1 MIIWTSSISIFL
13 FRYIFKDYA
22 ADLRFLIIGSLFP
35 LILDSLS
42 YNFGISNKTQFLGHS
57 LLFNVSL
64 FFLIMI
70 ITKRSSKIRSNAL
83 LFSIGAFLYLVLSFT
98 WTNQSIFLYPFF
110 ENEQNFIILSSQI
123 EIVLNLIGILY
134 LIIKFKNFENLKLF
148 LKNGK
153 LLWCKK
159 HIYWNKN

>member
-1 MIIWTSSISIFL
+1 M
-13 FRYIFKDYA
+13 
-22 ADLRFLIIGSLFP
+22 
-35 LILDSLS
+35 ILDSLS

-70 ITKRSSKIRSNAL
+70 ITKRGSKIRSNAL

-110 ENEQNFIILSSQI
+110 ENEQNFIVLSSQI

-153 LLWCKK
+153 LL
-159 HIYWNKN
+159 

>member
-22 ADLRFLIIGSLFP
+22 ADLRFIIIGSLYP
-35 LILDSLS
+35 LILDSSS

-70 ITKRSSKIRSNAL
+70 ITKRGSKIRSNAL

-110 ENEQNFIILSSQI
+110 ENEENFIVLPSQI

-153 LLWCKK
+153 LL
-159 HIYWNKN
+159 

>member
-22 ADLRFLIIGSLFP
+22 ADLRFLIIGSLYP
-35 LILDSLS
+35 LIFDSLS

-70 ITKRSSKIRSNAL
+70 ITKRGSKIRSNAL

-110 ENEQNFIILSSQI
+110 ENEQNFIGLSSQI

-153 LLWCKK
+153 LL
-159 HIYWNKN
+159 

>member
-13 FRYIFKDYA
+13 FRYIFKDYS
-22 ADLRFLIIGSLFP
+22 ADLRFIIIGSLYP

-70 ITKRSSKIRSNAL
+70 ITKRGSKIRSNAL
-83 LFSIGAFLYLVLSFT
+83 LFSIGAFLYLVLSFA

-110 ENEQNFIILSSQI
+110 ENEQNFIVLSSQF
-123 EIVLNLIGILY
+123 EIVLNLIGVIY
-134 LIIKFKNFENLKLF
+134 LIVKFKNFENLKLF
-148 LKNGK
+148 LRNGN
-153 LLWCKK
+153 LL
-159 HIYWNKN
+159 